1 MFKSIVLI
9 ALLFLSLHG
18 NTAVKKRIF
27 ILHSYSQEYEWTK
40 RQNESFVSELK
51 ENFPLPI
58 DISVEYL
65 DTKRLEFS
73 EEYQRFF
80 LTYLETKYK
89 NYLPDVVYVTDD
101 NALKFFLHPGNRLFG
116 HSPVFFSGVNDLSL
130 AKTIDPLTYTGV
142 YETKDIVPNI
152 ELIRQFSPQTRDIW
166 ILGDDSTTYKS
177 IEADIRKHIVSYP
190 KYTFHFI
197 ASAHIHDIIAKLP
210 NTPQSF
216 VLLTTIGGW
225 NDEDGHNLT
234 LKESIEHLTQNPN
247 LIVCSMEDA
256 YVTGGVI
263 GGFVTSGTS
272 QGKHAADL
280 VVRYLNGES
289 VKSIGSVLKSPNI
302 YMFDHDA
309 LKRSRLILSEYTA
322 RDAVILH
329 KEKSFYEQFHE
340 IILDVTF
347 ITFVLFFVFIVA
359 VIFIIHQKN
368 NRIETLKIALKE
380 KSSEEQN
387 D

>member
-1 MFKSIVLI
+1 M
-9 ALLFLSLHG
+9 
-18 NTAVKKRIF
+18 
-27 ILHSYSQEYEWTK
+27 
-40 RQNESFVSELK
+40 
-51 ENFPLPI
+51 
-58 DISVEYL
+58 EYL

-73 EEYQRFF
+73 EEYQKFF

-89 NYLPDVVYVTDD
+89 NYLPDAVYVTDD
-101 NALKFFLHPGNRLFG
+101 NALKFFLNHGNRLFR

-130 AKTIDPLTYTGV
+130 AKTIDPLRYTGV
-142 YETKDIVPNI
+142 YETKDIVQNI

-177 IEADIRKHIVSYP
+177 IEADIRKHLVNYP
-190 KYTFHFI
+190 KYTFHII
-197 ASAHIHDIIAKLP
+197 ASAHIHDIIEKLP

-280 VVRYLNGES
+280 VVRYLKGEDL
-289 VKSIGSVLKSPNI
+289 KSIHSVLKSPNI

-309 LKRSRLILSEYTA
+309 FKNSRLILSEYTV

-329 KEKSFYEQFHE
+329 KEKSFFERFHE

-359 VIFIIHQKN
+359 VIFMLHQKN
-368 NRIETLKIALKE
+368 NQIETLKIALRE
-380 KSSEEQN
+380 KNSEEQN

>member
-1 MFKSIVLI
+1 MYKSIFLI
-9 ALLFLSLHG
+9 AFLFLSLHG
-18 NTAVKKRIF
+18 NTELKKHIF

-40 RQNESFVSELK
+40 RQNDSFVSELK
-51 ENFPLPI
+51 NNIPVPL

-65 DTKRLEFS
+65 DTKRLQFS
-73 EEYQRFF
+73 EEYQKFF

-101 NALKFFLHPGNRLFG
+101 NALKFFLNPENRLFR

-130 AKTIDPLTYTGV
+130 AKTIDPLRYTGV

-197 ASAHIHDIIAKLP
+197 ASANIHEIITQLP
-210 NTPQSF
+210 NSRKSF

-234 LKESIEHLTQNPN
+234 LKESIEHLTHNPN

-256 YVTGGVI
+256 YVSSGVV

-280 VVRYLNGES
+280 VVRYLKGEA
-289 VKSIGSVLKSPNI
+289 VKSIRSVLKSPNI

-309 LKRSRLILSEYTA
+309 LKRTRLILSEYTA

-329 KEKSFYEQFHE
+329 KEKNFFERFHE
-340 IILDVTF
+340 LILDVTF
-347 ITFVLFFVFIVA
+347 IVFVLFFVFIVA
-359 VIFIIHQKN
+359 VVFIIHQKN
-368 NRIETLKIALKE
+368 NRIEKLKIALEE
-380 KSSEEQN
+380 KISEEQN